1 MLLLGVLASWRFS
14 RCSMDATTARPL
26 PPDPSLPPLDQLRD
40 VVAKLRGPGGCPWD
54 REQTHATLRGGL
66 LEEAYEVVAAID
78 SGDDANLREELGDLL
93 LQVIF
98 HSQLA
103 AEEGRFGFDDVARE
117 IAEKLVRRHPHVFG
131 AESAE
136 TSAAVLVKW
145 DEIKRAEKG
154 AAAASASLLDGLPAG
169 LPALLHAHKV
179 QKKAAK
185 IGFDWP
191 DAPPIVAKVRE
202 EIAELEEAIA
212 GGRAAEVE
220 GELGDL
226 LFSVVNLARHLHVE
240 AEVALSGSTEKFSS
254 RFRAMET
261 LARERGLDL
270 AKMTL
275 AEMDVLWDEVKRE
288 RRS

>member
-1 MLLLGVLASWRFS
+1 ME
-14 RCSMDATTARPL
+14 TTPARPIPPDRNL
-26 PPDPSLPPLDQLRD
+26 PPIEQLRD

-78 SGDDANLREELGDLL
+78 AGDDANLREELGDLL

-154 AAAASASLLDGLPAG
+154 GAAAAGSLLDGLPMG

-191 DAPPIVAKVRE
+191 DAPPILAKVRE

-212 GGRAAEVE
+212 RGSAAEVE

-275 AEMDVLWDEVKRE
+275 EQMDVLWDEVKQARHG
-288 RRS
+288 

>member
-1 MLLLGVLASWRFS
+1 M
-14 RCSMDATTARPL
+14 ATPPRPT
-26 PPDPSLPPLDQLRD
+26 PPDPTLPPIDQLRD

-78 SGDDANLREELGDLL
+78 AGDEANLREELGDLL

-103 AEEGRFGFDDVARE
+103 AEEGRFDFDEVAQE
-117 IAEKLVRRHPHVFG
+117 IADKLLRRHPHVFG

-154 AAAASASLLDGLPAG
+154 CASAAASLLDGLPVG

-185 IGFDWP
+185 VGFDWP
-191 DAPPIVAKVRE
+191 DPPPILAKVRE

-212 GGRAAEVE
+212 GGSAAEVE

-226 LFSVVNLARHLHVE
+226 LFSVVNLARHLHLE

-254 RFRAMET
+254 RFRAMEG
-261 LARERGLDL
+261 LARERGLEL

-275 AEMDVLWDEVKRE
+275 EEMDVLWEEVKKARRE
-288 RRS
+288 FTGGPRGRR